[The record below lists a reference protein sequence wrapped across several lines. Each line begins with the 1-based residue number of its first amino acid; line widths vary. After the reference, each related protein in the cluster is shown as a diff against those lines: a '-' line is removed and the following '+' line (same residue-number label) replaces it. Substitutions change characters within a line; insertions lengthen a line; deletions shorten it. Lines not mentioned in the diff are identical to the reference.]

1 MDVLRRYLKAE
12 VALVSQLIAML
23 LTWAI
28 TGGYSE
34 AELVQTLTA
43 FASSLLVALVSNEP
57 GPGPYPRSEKG
68 GPR

>member
-1 MDVLRRYLKAE
+1 MALLKHYLKAE
-12 VALVSQLIAML
+12 ISLVSQLFAMC

-43 FASSLLVALVSNEP
+43 LASSLLVALVSN
-57 GPGPYPRSEKG
+57 GPPRSEG
-68 GPR
+68 